1 MAEEQSDPVNTKEE
15 LAPPPDARSWTGP
28 SRYFE
33 ALARRRTERRKREP
47 LVRTQ
52 PESPRVLLST
62 LPFIALI
69 AALGLLA
76 IAIMITAWP
85 GRPERHPPP
94 RPQEQGVAP
103 KGWFQEAEREFR

>member
-1 MAEEQSDPVNTKEE
+1 MKSKEE
-15 LAPPPDARSWTGP
+15 LAPPTEHSWTRP
-28 SRYFE
+28 EEYFE

-47 LVRTQ
+47 VVRTQ
-52 PESPRVLLST
+52 PESPRLLLST

-76 IAIMITAWP
+76 VAIMIAAWP

-94 RPQEQGVAP
+94 RQQHEQGVAP
-103 KGWFQEAEREFR
+103 KGWYQKAEREFR

>member
-1 MAEEQSDPVNTKEE
+1 MNTKEE

-28 SRYFE
+28 TVYFE
-33 ALARRRTERRKREP
+33 ALARRRTERRRREP

-52 PESPRVLLST
+52 PESPRLLLST

-76 IAIMITAWP
+76 VAIMVTAWP
-85 GRPERHPPP
+85 GRLERHPPP
-94 RPQEQGVAP
+94 RQQEQGVAA

>member
-1 MAEEQSDPVNTKEE
+1 MKSKEE
-15 LAPPPDARSWTGP
+15 LAPPAEHSWTRP
-28 SRYFE
+28 EVYFE

-52 PESPRVLLST
+52 PESPRLLLST

-76 IAIMITAWP
+76 IAIMVTAWP
-85 GRPERHPPP
+85 GRMQHRPERHPPP
-94 RPQEQGVAP
+94 QQQEQGVAP

>member
-1 MAEEQSDPVNTKEE
+1 VKSKEE
-15 LAPPPDARSWTGP
+15 LAPLAEHGWTRP
-28 SRYFE
+28 EVYFE

-52 PESPRVLLST
+52 PESPRLLLST

-76 IAIMITAWP
+76 VAIMIIAWP

-94 RPQEQGVAP
+94 QQHEQGVAP